1 MLLISSLIFW
11 TLIDAAL
18 SLNDTTLSDYLSM
31 EAKIIGH
38 LEAYIDTQE
47 SVLQMLRKK
56 LLTYKV
62 EHAEAIEHP
71 CQYFENE
78 LNKFLFIKRLS
89 SDINLFATK
98 TFELANKFKST
109 INEYQEMGMLPSEE
123 DLRKSSLMIAQM
135 QNRHKLRPDKIVKGF
150 FTSNKQRR
158 YVGKFCI
165 YENMCCNRKSSLCH

>member
-1 MLLISSLIFW
+1 MLLITSLIFW

-18 SLNDTTLSDYLSM
+18 SFNDTKLSDYLSM
-31 EAKIIGH
+31 EEKIIGH
-38 LEAYIDTQE
+38 LEAYIDSQE

-71 CQYFENE
+71 RQYFDTQNE

-89 SDINLFATK
+89 SDINLLATK
-98 TFELANKFKST
+98 TFEVANKFKST
-109 INEYQEMGMLPSEE
+109 INEYEEMGMLPSEE

-135 QNRHKLRPDKIVKGF
+135 QNRHKLRPDKIVRGF
-150 FTSNKQRR
+150 FASTEQRR
-158 YVGKFCI
+158 
-165 YENMCCNRKSSLCH
+165 